1 MTIQEVLNRD
11 TQFKYMLLNRLQ
23 NDCYSNGG
31 IWAGNMKEQVEY
43 MVAIWQDL
51 KIKPE
56 WLTFKELNSL
66 YIKYTSEELKE
77 F

>member
-1 MTIQEVLNRD
+1 MSIKEVLQRD
-11 TQFKYMLLNRLQ
+11 NQFKYMLLNRLQ
-23 NDCYSNGG
+23 NDCYSSGSL
-31 IWAGNMKEQVEY
+31 WAGDMKEQVQY

-66 YIKYTSEELKE
+66 SIKYNRKDLTA
-77 F
+77 